1 MRSSFMRASNGM
13 EGLEAVEGK
22 IKFAYLYLDDGMM
35 DSSSMIA
42 ILI

>member
-22 IKFAYLYLDDGMM
+22 IKFAYLYFDGMM
-35 DSSSMIA
+35 DSSMIA